1 MADKK
6 FKKTP
11 NQEQRWTNTPVNKKD
26 SELVM
31 NVELVIQPS
40 NYGGLPYII
49 VQNDYED
56 KQNMNWVKLQLDGT
70 VIGDEELIFDEEFEL
85 AALKE
90 WIEINKL
97 AILMYWTQ
105 LEASSF
111 KIIKMLKTVKT
122 KAIK

>member
-1 MADKK
+1 
-6 FKKTP
+6 
-11 NQEQRWTNTPVNKKD
+11 
-26 SELVM
+26 M

-40 NYGGLPYII
+40 NYDGLPYII

-56 KQNMNWVKLQLDGT
+56 KHNMNWGKMLLDGT
-70 VIGDEELIFDEEFEL
+70 VIGDKELIFDEKVEQ

-105 LEASSF
+105 LEPSSF
-111 KIIKMLKTVKT
+111 KIIKMLKNSKT
-122 KAIK
+122 KAII